1 MKLYDSLTG
10 EKREFV
16 PHDDTVKMYVCGV
29 TPYSSSHVGH
39 AMCSVYFDTLRRY
52 LEYSGYAVKHVQN
65 FTDIDDKIIDAAAGQ
80 GTSPVTLVEE
90 LVEEYLMDM
99 ATLNIRPAHLYPRVT
114 DEIPQIIEMIEGLI
128 EKGFAYESEGDV
140 YYRVTRFPSYGKLSH
155 RTLEG
160 MMAGARIEPNMQK
173 DHAMD
178 FTLWKKSKAGE
189 PSWASPWG
197 EGRPGWHIECS
208 AMAVH
213 YLGPHLDIHGGGQDL
228 VFPHHENEI
237 AQTEAY
243 TGQEPFAQHWV
254 HNGLLQMDQDKM
266 SKSLGN
272 LVTVREAL
280 DKFGPDAIR
289 LFFLNSH
296 YHSPLAY
303 SEESIRG
310 QQRAADRLRSALAAS
325 SVDGTG
331 EGIDPAPYRER
342 FVAAMDDDLNTPQ
355 ALATVF
361 SLARDI
367 NRGREE
373 GKGLSAAQE
382 CLREL
387 TGVLGLRLEAEDTAS
402 GQPANAFVALLAEV
416 RQELRANKQYGMADQ
431 IRNRLQE
438 LGVSLEDT
446 PEGTK
451 WRFTSSQA

>member
-16 PHDDTVKMYVCGV
+16 PLDDTVTMYVCGI

-39 AMCSVYFDTLRRY
+39 AMCAVYFDTLRRY
-52 LEYSGYAVKHVQN
+52 LEYSGYEVKHVQN
-65 FTDIDDKIIDAAAGQ
+65 FTDIDDKIIDAAAGR
-80 GTSPVTLVEE
+80 GTSPVMLVEE
-90 LVEEYLMDM
+90 LVEEYLIDM
-99 ATLNIRPAHLYPRVT
+99 ANLNIQPAHIYPRVT
-114 DEIPQIIEMIEGLI
+114 DEIPRIVEMIQGLI
-128 EKGFAYESEGDV
+128 DKGFAYESEGDV
-140 YYRVTRFPSYGKLSH
+140 YYRVTRFPGYGKLSH

-160 MMAGARIEPNMQK
+160 MMAGARIEPNVQK

-178 FTLWKKSKAGE
+178 FTLWKASKVGE
-189 PSWASPWG
+189 PSWSSPWS

-237 AQTEAY
+237 AQTEAF
-243 TGQEPFAQHWV
+243 TGLEPFAQHWV

-272 LVTVREAL
+272 LVTVRDAL
-280 DKFGPDAIR
+280 DKFGSDAMR

-296 YHSPLAY
+296 YHSPLSY
-303 SEESIRG
+303 SEEGLQG
-310 QQRAADRLRSALAAS
+310 QQRAAERLRTALDAPSGTSAEA
-325 SVDGTG
+325 VDA
-331 EGIDPAPYRER
+331 APYRER

-355 ALATVF
+355 ALAAVF
-361 SLARDI
+361 SLAREI

-373 GKGLSAAQE
+373 GKALDDAQA

-387 TGVLGLRLEAEDTAS
+387 TGVLGLRLEPGDSAS
-402 GQPANAFVALLAEV
+402 DQPASPFVELLAEV
-416 RQELRANKQYGMADQ
+416 RQELRAAKQFALADQ
-431 IRNRLQE
+431 IRSRLQE

-446 PEGTK
+446 PDGTK
-451 WRFTSSQA
+451 WRFTGN

>member
-10 EKREFV
+10 EKRDFV
-16 PHDDTVKMYVCGV
+16 PNDDTVKMYVCGV

-52 LEYSGYAVKHVQN
+52 LEYSGYKVKHVQN
-65 FTDIDDKIIDAAAGQ
+65 FTDIDDKIIDAAASQ
-80 GTSPVTLVEE
+80 KTSPVMLVEE
-90 LVEEYLMDM
+90 MVEEYLIDM
-99 ATLNIRPAHLYPRVT
+99 SNLNILPAHMYPRVT
-114 DEIPQIIEMIEGLI
+114 DEIPRIIEMIQGLI
-128 EKGFAYESEGDV
+128 DKDFAYESEGDV
-140 YYRVTRFPSYGKLSH
+140 YYRVTRFPGYGKLSH

-160 MMAGARIEPNMQK
+160 MMAGARIEPNVLK

-178 FTLWKKSKAGE
+178 FTLWKASKAGE
-189 PSWASPWG
+189 PSWSSPWG

-237 AQTEAY
+237 AQTEAF
-243 TGQEPFAQHWV
+243 TGKEPFAQHWV

-272 LVTVREAL
+272 LVTVRDAL
-280 DKFGPDAIR
+280 DKFGSDAMR

-303 SEESIRG
+303 SEEGLQG
-310 QQRAADRLRSALAAS
+310 QQRAADRLRNALESPGSNSSAEA
-325 SVDGTG
+325 VDP
-331 EGIDPAPYRER
+331 EAFRQR
-342 FVAAMDDDLNTPQ
+342 FIAAMDDDLNTPQ
-355 ALATVF
+355 ALAAVF

-373 GKGLSAAQE
+373 GKLLSNAQD

-387 TGVLGLRLEAEDTAS
+387 ISVLGLRLEPEAAAS
-402 GQPANAFVALLAEV
+402 EQPASPFLELLAEV
-416 RQELRANKQYGMADQ
+416 RQELRASKQFALADH
-431 IRNRLQE
+431 IRSRLQE

-446 PEGTK
+446 AEGSK
-451 WRFTSSQA
+451 WRFTSN

>member
-10 EKREFV
+10 EKRDFV

-52 LEYSGYAVKHVQN
+52 LEYSGYTVKHVQN
-65 FTDIDDKIIDAAAGQ
+65 FTDIDDKIIDAAASQ
-80 GTSPVTLVEE
+80 KTSPVMLVEE
-90 LVEEYLMDM
+90 MVEEYLIDM
-99 ATLNIRPAHLYPRVT
+99 TNLNILPAHLYPRVT
-114 DEIPQIIEMIEGLI
+114 DEIPRIIEMIQGLI
-128 EKGFAYESEGDV
+128 DKGFAYASEGDV
-140 YYRVTRFPSYGKLSH
+140 YYRVTRFPGYGKLSH

-160 MMAGARIEPNMQK
+160 MMAGARIEPNVLK

-178 FTLWKKSKAGE
+178 FTLWKASKAGE
-189 PSWASPWG
+189 PSWSSPWG

-237 AQTEAY
+237 AQTEAF

-272 LVTVREAL
+272 LVTVRDAL
-280 DKFGPDAIR
+280 NKFGADAMR

-303 SEESIRG
+303 AEESLQG
-310 QQRAADRLRSALAAS
+310 QQRAADRLRNALESPGSDSSAEA
-325 SVDGTG
+325 VDP
-331 EGIDPAPYRER
+331 EAFRQR
-342 FVAAMDDDLNTPQ
+342 FIAAMDDDLNTPQ
-355 ALATVF
+355 ALAAVF

-373 GKGLSAAQE
+373 GKLLGNAQD

-387 TGVLGLRLEAEDTAS
+387 TTVLGLRLEPEATAS
-402 GQPANAFVALLAEV
+402 GQPASPFLELLAEV
-416 RQELRANKQYGMADQ
+416 RQELRASKQFALADH
-431 IRNRLQE
+431 IRSRLQE

-446 PEGTK
+446 TEGSK
-451 WRFTSSQA
+451 WRFTSN

>member
-1 MKLYDSLTG
+1 MKLYDSLSG
-10 EKREFV
+10 EKREFA

-29 TPYSSSHVGH
+29 TPYSSAHVGH
-39 AMCSVYFDTLRRY
+39 AMSYVYFDTLRRY
-52 LEYSGYAVKHVQN
+52 LEYSGYQVKHVQN
-65 FTDIDDKIIDAAAGQ
+65 FTDIDDKIIDAADRM
-80 GTSPVTLVEE
+80 GTSPVMLVEE

-99 ATLNIRPAHLYPRVT
+99 ASLNIQPAHAYPRVT
-114 DEIPQIIEMIEGLI
+114 GEIPQIIAMIEGLI

-140 YYRVTRFPSYGKLSH
+140 YYRVTRFQGYGKLSH
-155 RTLEG
+155 RSLEG
-160 MMAGARIEPNMQK
+160 MMAGARIEPNVQK

-178 FTLWKKSKAGE
+178 FTLWKRSKVGE
-189 PSWASPWG
+189 PSWPSPWG

-208 AMAVH
+208 AMALH

-237 AQTEAY
+237 AQTEAF

-272 LVTVREAL
+272 LVTVRDAL
-280 DKFGPDAIR
+280 DKFGSDAMR

-303 SEESIRG
+303 SEDGIRG
-310 QQRAADRLRSALAAS
+310 QQRAADRLRAALEGDAGAAG
-325 SVDGTG
+325 D
-331 EGIDPAPYRER
+331 EALDPAPYRER

-355 ALATVF
+355 ALASVF

-373 GKGLSAAQE
+373 GKALAAAQE

-387 TGVLGLRLEAEDTAS
+387 TSVLGLRLESDDSAAGHS
-402 GQPANAFVALLAEV
+402 AGAFVALLTEV
-416 RQELRANKQYGMADQ
+416 RGELRANKQFALADL
-431 IRNRLQE
+431 IRGRLQE
-438 LGVSLEDT
+438 LGVALEDS
-446 PEGTK
+446 PDGTK
-451 WRFTSSQA
+451 WRFTS

>member
-39 AMCSVYFDTLRRY
+39 AMSYVYFDTLRRY
-52 LEYSGYAVKHVQN
+52 LEYSGYEVKHVQN
-65 FTDIDDKIIDAAAGQ
+65 FTDIDDKIIDAAGKQ
-80 GTSPVTLVEE
+80 GTSPVMLVEE

-99 ATLNIRPAHLYPRVT
+99 ASLNVQPAHIYPRVT
-114 DEIPQIIEMIEGLI
+114 EEIPQIIDMISGLI
-128 EKGFAYESEGDV
+128 DKGYAYESEGDV
-140 YYRVTRFPSYGKLSH
+140 YYRVTGFPGYGKLSH
-155 RTLEG
+155 RSLEG
-160 MMAGARIEPNMQK
+160 MMAGARIEQNVQK

-178 FTLWKKSKAGE
+178 FTLWKKSKVGE
-189 PSWASPWG
+189 PSWPSPWG

-208 AMAVH
+208 AMALH

-237 AQTEAY
+237 AQTEAF
-243 TGQEPFAQHWV
+243 TGQDPFASHWV

-272 LVTVREAL
+272 LVTVRDAL
-280 DKFGPDAIR
+280 DKFGSDAMR

-303 SEESIRG
+303 SEDGISG
-310 QQRAADRLRSALAAS
+310 QQRAADRLRAALEAPTGDASAEA
-325 SVDGTG
+325 VDP
-331 EGIDPAPYRER
+331 EPYRAR
-342 FVAAMDDDLNTPQ
+342 FIAAMDDDLNTPQ
-355 ALATVF
+355 ALAAVF

-367 NRGREE
+367 NRGRDE
-373 GKGLSAAQE
+373 GKSLGAAQE
-382 CLREL
+382 RLREL
-387 TGVLGLRLEAEDTAS
+387 TSVLGLRLEPVDTGA
-402 GQPANAFVALLAEV
+402 GQPANAFVELLAEV
-416 RQELRANKQYGMADQ
+416 RRELRANKEFALADH

-451 WRFTSSQA
+451 WRFTSN

>member
-1 MKLYDSLTG
+1 MKLYDSLSG
-10 EKREFV
+10 EKRDFV

-29 TPYSSSHVGH
+29 TPYSSAHVGH
-39 AMCSVYFDTLRRY
+39 AMSYVYFDTLRRY

-65 FTDIDDKIIDAAAGQ
+65 FTDIDDKIIDTASRN
-80 GTSPVTLVEE
+80 GTSPVMLVED
-90 LVEEYLMDM
+90 LVEEYLLDM
-99 ATLNIRPAHLYPRVT
+99 ANLNVQPAHMYPRVT
-114 DEIPQIIEMIEGLI
+114 DEIPQIIDMIQGLI
-128 EKGFAYESEGDV
+128 DKGFAYESEGDV
-140 YYRVTRFPSYGKLSH
+140 YYRVQRFPGYGKLSH
-155 RTLEG
+155 RSLEG
-160 MMAGARIEPNMQK
+160 MLAGARIEPNVQK

-178 FTLWKKSKAGE
+178 FTLWKASKPGE
-189 PSWASPWG
+189 PSWPSPWSA
-197 EGRPGWHIECS
+197 GRPGWHIECS

-237 AQTEAY
+237 AQTEAF

-280 DKFGPDAIR
+280 DKFGADAMR

-303 SEESIRG
+303 SEEGIRG
-310 QQRAADRLRSALAAS
+310 QQRAADRLRAALEGTG
-325 SVDGTG
+325 VDGASETL
-331 EGIDPAPYRER
+331 DPEPYKHR

-355 ALATVF
+355 ALAAVF

-373 GKGLSAAQE
+373 GKALGLAQAR
-382 CLREL
+382 LREL
-387 TGVLGLRLEAEDTAS
+387 TGVLGLRLQPEETAS
-402 GQPANAFVALLAEV
+402 GQPASPFVDLLAEV
-416 RQELRANKQYGMADQ
+416 RQELRAAKQFALADR
-431 IRNRLQE
+431 IRSRLQE

-446 PEGTK
+446 PEGYK
-451 WRFTSSQA
+451 WRYTSN

>member
-10 EKREFV
+10 EKRDFM
-16 PHDDTVKMYVCGV
+16 PYDDTVKMYVCGV

-39 AMCSVYFDTLRRY
+39 AMCAVYFDTLRRY
-52 LEYSGYAVKHVQN
+52 LEYSGYEVKHVQN
-65 FTDIDDKIIDAAAGQ
+65 FTDIDDKIIDAAATQ
-80 GTSPVTLVEE
+80 KTSPVMLVEE
-90 LVEEYLMDM
+90 MVEEYLVDM
-99 ATLNIRPAHLYPRVT
+99 ANLNIEPAHLYPRVT
-114 DEIPQIIEMIEGLI
+114 DEVPRIIEMIQGLI
-128 EKGFAYESEGDV
+128 DKDFAYESEGDV
-140 YYRVTRFPSYGKLSH
+140 YYRVTRFPGYGKLSH

-160 MMAGARIEPNMQK
+160 MMAGARIEPNVLK

-178 FTLWKKSKAGE
+178 FTLWKASKAGE
-189 PSWASPWG
+189 PSWSSPWG

-237 AQTEAY
+237 AQTEAF

-272 LVTVREAL
+272 LVTVRDAL
-280 DKFGPDAIR
+280 DKFGSDAMR

-296 YHSPLAY
+296 YHSPLTYA
-303 SEESIRG
+303 EESLQG
-310 QQRAADRLRSALAAS
+310 QQRAADRLRNALESPGSDSSAEA
-325 SVDGTG
+325 VDP
-331 EGIDPAPYRER
+331 EAYRQR
-342 FVAAMDDDLNTPQ
+342 FIAAMDDDLNTPQ
-355 ALATVF
+355 ALAAVF

-373 GKGLSAAQE
+373 GKLLGNAQD
-382 CLREL
+382 CLREI
-387 TGVLGLRLEAEDTAS
+387 TTVLGLRLEPEAAS
-402 GQPANAFVALLAEV
+402 SEQPASPFLELLAEV
-416 RQELRANKQYGMADQ
+416 RQELRANKQFALADH
-431 IRNRLQE
+431 IRSRLQE

-446 PEGTK
+446 AEGSK
-451 WRFTSSQA
+451 WRFTSN

>member
-16 PHDDTVKMYVCGV
+16 PRDDTVKMYVCGV

-39 AMCSVYFDTLRRY
+39 AMSYVYFDTLRRY
-52 LEYSGYAVKHVQN
+52 LEYSGYEVKHVQN
-65 FTDIDDKIIDAAAGQ
+65 FTDIDDKIIDAAGKQ
-80 GTSPVTLVEE
+80 GTSPVMLVED

-99 ATLNIRPAHLYPRVT
+99 ASLNVQPAHMYPRVT
-114 DEIPQIIEMIEGLI
+114 EEIPQIIAMIEGLI
-128 EKGFAYESEGDV
+128 QKGFAYESEGDV
-140 YYRVTRFPSYGKLSH
+140 YYRVTSFPGYGKLSH
-155 RTLEG
+155 RSLEG
-160 MMAGARIEPNMQK
+160 MMAGARIEQNVQK

-178 FTLWKKSKAGE
+178 FTLWKKSKVGE
-189 PSWASPWG
+189 PSWPSPWG

-208 AMAVH
+208 AMALQ

-237 AQTEAY
+237 AQTEAF
-243 TGQEPFAQHWV
+243 TGQDPFASHWV

-272 LVTVREAL
+272 LVTVRDAL
-280 DKFGPDAIR
+280 DKFGSDAMR

-303 SEESIRG
+303 SEEGISG
-310 QQRAADRLRSALAAS
+310 QQRAADRLRAALEPTTG
-325 SVDGTG
+325 DGSG
-331 EGIDPAPYRER
+331 EGVDAEAYKER
-342 FVAAMDDDLNTPQ
+342 FIAAMDDDLNTPQ
-355 ALATVF
+355 ALAAVF

-367 NRGREE
+367 NRGRDE
-373 GKGLSAAQE
+373 GKSLGAAQE
-382 CLREL
+382 CLREI
-387 TGVLGLRLEAEDTAS
+387 TSVLGLRLEPEDTGS
-402 GQPANAFVALLAEV
+402 GQPANGFVELLAEV
-416 RQELRANKQYGMADQ
+416 RRELRANKEFALADH
-431 IRNRLQE
+431 IRTRLQE

-451 WRFTSSQA
+451 WRFTSN

>member
-10 EKREFV
+10 EKRDFV
-16 PHDDTVKMYVCGV
+16 PKGDTVKMYVCGV

-52 LEYSGYAVKHVQN
+52 LEYSGYEVTHVQN
-65 FTDIDDKIIDAAAGQ
+65 FTDIDDKIIDAAAVQ
-80 GTSPVTLVEE
+80 KTSPVMLVEE
-90 LVEEYLMDM
+90 MVEEYLIDM
-99 ATLNIRPAHLYPRVT
+99 ARLNIQPAHMYPRVT
-114 DEIPQIIEMIEGLI
+114 DEIPTIIGLI
-128 EKGFAYESEGDV
+128 QGLIDKGFAYESEGDV
-140 YYRVTRFPSYGKLSH
+140 YYRVTRFPGYGKLSH

-160 MMAGARIEPNMQK
+160 MMAGARIEPNAQK

-178 FTLWKKSKAGE
+178 FTLWKAAKPGE
-189 PSWASPWG
+189 PSWTSPWS

-208 AMAVH
+208 AMALH

-237 AQTEAY
+237 AQTEAF
-243 TGQEPFAQHWV
+243 TGLEPFAEHWV

-272 LVTVREAL
+272 LVTVRDAL
-280 DKFGPDAIR
+280 SKFGSDAMR

-303 SEESIRG
+303 SEEGLQG
-310 QQRAADRLRSALAAS
+310 QQRAADRLRIALSAPGSDS
-325 SVDGTG
+325 SAEAVDA
-331 EGIDPAPYRER
+331 EAYRQR
-342 FVAAMDDDLNTPQ
+342 FIAAMDDDLNTPQ
-355 ALATVF
+355 ALAAVF

-373 GKGLSAAQE
+373 GKLLANAQE

-387 TGVLGLRLEAEDTAS
+387 TTVLGLRLEPDDTAAE
-402 GQPANAFVALLAEV
+402 QPASPFLELLAEV
-416 RQELRANKQYGMADQ
+416 RQELRASKQFALADH
-431 IRNRLQE
+431 IRSRLQE

-451 WRFTSSQA
+451 WRFTSN

>member
-10 EKREFV
+10 EKRDFV
-16 PHDDTVKMYVCGV
+16 PMGDTVKMYVCGV

-52 LEYSGYAVKHVQN
+52 LEYSGYQVTHVQN
-65 FTDIDDKIIDAAAGQ
+65 FTDIDDKIIDAAATQ
-80 GTSPVTLVEE
+80 KTSPVMLVEE

-99 ATLNIRPAHLYPRVT
+99 AHLNIQPAHIYPRVT
-114 DEIPQIIEMIEGLI
+114 DEIPNIIEMIQGLVD
-128 EKGFAYESEGDV
+128 KGFAYESEGDV
-140 YYRVTRFPSYGKLSH
+140 YYRVTSFPGYGKLSH

-160 MMAGARIEPNMQK
+160 MMAGARVELSLQK

-178 FTLWKKSKAGE
+178 FTLWKASKQGE
-189 PSWASPWG
+189 PSWPSPWG
-197 EGRPGWHIECS
+197 AGRPGWHIECS

-237 AQTEAY
+237 AQTEAF
-243 TGQEPFAQHWV
+243 TGAEPFAAHWV

-272 LVTVREAL
+272 LVTVRDAL
-280 DKFGPDAIR
+280 GRFGPDAMR

-303 SEESIRG
+303 SEEGLGG
-310 QQRAADRLRSALAAS
+310 QQRAAARLRAALAAAGDDAS
-325 SVDGTG
+325 ADA
-331 EGIDPAPYRER
+331 IDPEPYRRR
-342 FVAAMDDDLNTPQ
+342 FIAAMDDDLNTPQ
-355 ALATVF
+355 ALAAVF
-361 SLARDI
+361 SLTRDI

-373 GKGLSAAQE
+373 GKSLAPAQE
-382 CLREL
+382 CLREI
-387 TGVLGLRLEAEDTAS
+387 TSVLGLRLLPEDTTS
-402 GQPANAFVALLAEV
+402 GQPANAFVELLAEV
-416 RQELRANKQYGMADQ
+416 RQELRSTKQFALADR

-446 PEGTK
+446 PQGAA
-451 WRFTSSQA
+451 WRFTSS

>member
-1 MKLYDSLTG
+1 MKLFDSLTG
-10 EKREFV
+10 EKREFA

-39 AMCSVYFDTLRRY
+39 AMSYVYFDTLRRY
-52 LEYSGYAVKHVQN
+52 LEYSGYQVKHVQN
-65 FTDIDDKIIDAAAGQ
+65 FTDIDDKIIDAAGRQ
-80 GTSPVTLVEE
+80 ETSPVTLVEE
-90 LVEEYLMDM
+90 LVEEYLTDM
-99 ATLNIRPAHLYPRVT
+99 AALNVLPAHAYPRVT
-114 DEIPQIIEMIEGLI
+114 EEIPRIVEMIEGLI
-128 EKGFAYESEGDV
+128 QKGFAYESEGDV
-140 YYRVTRFPSYGKLSH
+140 YYRVTRFQGYGKLSH
-155 RTLEG
+155 RSLEG
-160 MMAGARIEPNMQK
+160 MMAGARIEPNVQK

-208 AMAVH
+208 AMALH

-237 AQTEAY
+237 AQTEAF
-243 TGQEPFAQHWV
+243 TGDEPFASHWV

-272 LVTVREAL
+272 LVTVRDAL
-280 DKFGPDAIR
+280 DKFGSDAMR

-303 SEESIRG
+303 SEDGIRG
-310 QQRAADRLRSALAAS
+310 QQRAADRLRAALEAPGGVSAEA
-325 SVDGTG
+325 
-331 EGIDPAPYRER
+331 IDPEPYRQR
-342 FVAAMDDDLNTPQ
+342 FIAAMDDDLNTPQ
-355 ALATVF
+355 ALASVF

-367 NRGREE
+367 NRSRDE
-373 GKGLSAAQE
+373 GKSLGAAQE

-387 TGVLGLRLEAEDTAS
+387 TSVLGLRLEYGDTGA
-402 GQPANAFVALLAEV
+402 GQPANAFVELLAEV
-416 RQELRANKQYGMADQ
+416 RRELRANKQFALADR
-431 IRNRLQE
+431 IRSRLQE

-451 WRFTSSQA
+451 WRFTS

>member
-16 PHDDTVKMYVCGV
+16 PLDGAVKMYVCGV
-29 TPYSSSHVGH
+29 TPYSSAHVGH
-39 AMCSVYFDTLRRY
+39 AMSYVYFDTLRRY
-52 LEYSGYAVKHVQN
+52 LEYSGYEVKHVQN
-65 FTDIDDKIIDAAAGQ
+65 FTDIDDKIIDAAAGR
-80 GTSPVTLVEE
+80 GTSPVMLVEE
-90 LVEEYLMDM
+90 LVEEYLIDM
-99 ATLNIRPAHLYPRVT
+99 ANLNIQPAHIYPRVT
-114 DEIPQIIEMIEGLI
+114 DEIPRIVEMIQGLI
-128 EKGFAYESEGDV
+128 DKGFAYESEGDV
-140 YYRVTRFPSYGKLSH
+140 YYRVTRFPGYGKLSH

-160 MMAGARIEPNMQK
+160 MMAGARIEPNVQK
-173 DHAMD
+173 DHVMD
-178 FTLWKKSKAGE
+178 FTLWKASKVGE
-189 PSWASPWG
+189 PSWPSPWS

-237 AQTEAY
+237 AQTEAF

-272 LVTVREAL
+272 LVTVRDAL
-280 DKFGPDAIR
+280 DKFGSDAMR

-303 SEESIRG
+303 SEEGLQG
-310 QQRAADRLRSALAAS
+310 QQRAADRLRTALDAPGSGTSGEA
-325 SVDGTG
+325 VDA
-331 EGIDPAPYRER
+331 APYRER

-355 ALATVF
+355 ALAAVF
-361 SLARDI
+361 SLAREI

-373 GKGLSAAQE
+373 GKALTDAQE
-382 CLREL
+382 CLREI
-387 TGVLGLRLEAEDTAS
+387 TGVLGLRLEPGEPATD
-402 GQPANAFVALLAEV
+402 QPASPFVELLTEV
-416 RQELRANKQYGMADQ
+416 RQELRAAKQFALADQ
-431 IRNRLQE
+431 IRSRLQE

-446 PEGTK
+446 PDGTK
-451 WRFTSSQA
+451 WRFTGN

>member
-1 MKLYDSLTG
+1 MKLYDSLSG

-16 PHDDTVKMYVCGV
+16 PHDDTVKMYVCGI
-29 TPYSSSHVGH
+29 TPYSASHVGH

-52 LEYSGYAVKHVQN
+52 LEYRGYEVKHVQN
-65 FTDIDDKIIDAAAGQ
+65 FTDIDDKIIDAAAGR
-80 GTSPVTLVEE
+80 GTSPVMLVEE

-99 ATLNIRPAHLYPRVT
+99 ATLNNQPAHLYPRVT

-128 EKGFAYESEGDV
+128 QKGFAYESEGDV
-140 YYRVTRFPSYGKLSH
+140 YYRVTSFPGYGKLSH
-155 RTLEG
+155 RTLDG
-160 MMAGARIEPNMQK
+160 MMAGARIEPNVQK

-178 FTLWKKSKAGE
+178 FTLWKKSKVGE

-213 YLGPHLDIHGGGQDL
+213 YLGPYLDIHGGGQDL

-243 TGQEPFAQHWV
+243 TGLEPFAQHWV
-254 HNGLLQMDQDKM
+254 HNGLLQLDQDKM

-272 LVTVREAL
+272 LVTVRDAL

-303 SEESIRG
+303 SEDSIRG
-310 QQRAADRLRSALAAS
+310 QQRAADRLRAALGQAGRDDAS
-325 SVDGTG
+325 
-331 EGIDPAPYRER
+331 ENLDPEPYRER
-342 FVAAMDDDLNTPQ
+342 FVSAMDDDLNTPQ
-355 ALATVF
+355 ALASVF

-373 GKGLSAAQE
+373 GKGLATAQE
-382 CLREL
+382 CLREI
-387 TGVLGLRLEAEDTAS
+387 TGVLGLRLEPEDSAA
-402 GQPANAFVALLAEV
+402 GQPANGFVELLAEV
-416 RQELRANKQYGMADQ
+416 RQELRANKQFALADR
-431 IRNRLQE
+431 IRDRLQE

-451 WRFTSSQA
+451 WRFTSN

>member
-10 EKREFV
+10 EKRDFV
-16 PHDDTVKMYVCGV
+16 PKGDTVKMYVCGV

-52 LEYSGYAVKHVQN
+52 LEYSGYEVTHVQN
-65 FTDIDDKIIDAAAGQ
+65 FTDIDDKIIDAAAVQ
-80 GTSPVTLVEE
+80 KTSPVMLVEE
-90 LVEEYLMDM
+90 MVEEYLIDM
-99 ATLNIRPAHLYPRVT
+99 ARLNIQPAHMYPRVT
-114 DEIPQIIEMIEGLI
+114 DEIPTIIGLI
-128 EKGFAYESEGDV
+128 QGLIDKGFAYESEGDV
-140 YYRVTRFPSYGKLSH
+140 YYRVTRFPGYGKLSH

-160 MMAGARIEPNMQK
+160 MMAGARIEPNAQK

-178 FTLWKKSKAGE
+178 FTLWKAAKPGE
-189 PSWASPWG
+189 PSWTSPWS

-208 AMAVH
+208 AMALH

-237 AQTEAY
+237 AQTEAF
-243 TGQEPFAQHWV
+243 TGQEPFAEHWV

-272 LVTVREAL
+272 LVTVRDAL
-280 DKFGPDAIR
+280 SKFGSDAMR

-303 SEESIRG
+303 SEEGLQG
-310 QQRAADRLRSALAAS
+310 QQRAADRLRIALSAPGSDS
-325 SVDGTG
+325 SDEAVDA
-331 EGIDPAPYRER
+331 EAYRQR
-342 FVAAMDDDLNTPQ
+342 FIAAMDDDLNTPQ
-355 ALATVF
+355 ALAAVF

-373 GKGLSAAQE
+373 GKLLANAQE

-387 TGVLGLRLEAEDTAS
+387 TTVLGLRLEPEDTGAE
-402 GQPANAFVALLAEV
+402 QPASPFLELLAEV
-416 RQELRANKQYGMADQ
+416 RQELRASKQFALADH
-431 IRNRLQE
+431 IRSRLQE

-451 WRFTSSQA
+451 WRFTSN